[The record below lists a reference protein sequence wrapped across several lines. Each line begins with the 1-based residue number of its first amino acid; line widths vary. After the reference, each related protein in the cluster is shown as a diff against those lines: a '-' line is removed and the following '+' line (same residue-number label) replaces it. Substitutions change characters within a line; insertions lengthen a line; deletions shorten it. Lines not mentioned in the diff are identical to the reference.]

1 MEEMTDREKLHAL
14 AQFVN
19 DRWAEISRSEGYIK
33 TLPESELATRAGLVP
48 GTVNKVTK
56 ERGMWGD
63 DTLWQMHQVLG
74 TDSRG
79 RNVYTILGR
88 MEPIPNDKFAVE
100 LMRRIWPKLEKRDQ
114 ESLLEVA
121 RDMAEQNKASESNGE
136 ELALETAAG

>member
-1 MEEMTDREKLHAL
+1 
-14 AQFVN
+14 
-19 DRWAEISRSEGYIK
+19 
-33 TLPESELATRAGLVP
+33 
-48 GTVNKVTK
+48 
-56 ERGMWGD
+56 MWGD